1 MGLLQ
6 SLSHALGLGKGM
18 DIEEYMDTIEL
29 ENVDMM
35 HEAADFYV
43 KPVALESEAD
53 AKVIAEELKNK
64 NLILLNITPMKKNEA
79 KLKMIVNELKKF
91 VTKIDG
97 DIARIDEDKI
107 LLTPSRVKIVK
118 SKRTK

>member
-1 MGLLQ
+1 MSLLQ
-6 SLSHALGLGKGM
+6 KLSHALGLSRDM

-53 AKVIAEELKNK
+53 ARVIAEELKNK
-64 NLILLNITPMKKNEA
+64 NIILLNITPMARNQA
-79 KLKMIVNELKKF
+79 KLKAIVAELKKF
-91 VTKIDG
+91 VTKLDG
-97 DIARIDEDKI
+97 DIARIDNEKI
-107 LLTPSRVKIVK
+107 LLTPSKVKIVK
-118 SKRTK
+118 SRKG